1 MKILAKM
8 MGHGNYFMEWKEQFV
23 SQERGNRVV
32 HYFLKDS
39 AGESILAVVGT
50 ERSVRHMF
58 YVVADEFLRAH
69 GKESSVHAG
78 FKWRSRREVVD
89 WLTSML
95 SKQHSSG
102 DHSEPCKFDAIQ
114 TLGSLQFSQS
124 GVVIPQS
131 DIPDDKVRPS
141 RNSKG
146 LASDIVWSGAAW
158 TCGKRLKHYP
168 SFSRNGTSIMVQSF
182 VYVMAKG
189 ENHYL
194 AYLEDMYEDKRCQK
208 KVKVRWFHHSQEVK
222 GVITLRNSHPKEV
235 FITPYVQAIS
245 VECVDGSATVLN
257 REHYEKCVNAFPHD
271 SLSKVHLCYRQF
283 KSNRLKPFDLSKLR
297 GYFDQPVFSCL
308 SLNGLSKSE
317 HMFDNLT
324 GEDDEDLDPKNNV
337 RPKVKRIRNAKGC
350 GTFEFEN
357 AKVRKSGSR
366 RHMLTHKSCQKHG
379 YSFLGSRFLSHKH
392 VLNDNDPMYEVN
404 EKIELLCQD
413 SGIRGCWFRC
423 TVLHAS
429 PKQIRV
435 QYDDLQDEDGYGNL
449 EEWVPAYKVALPD
462 KLGMRHPHRLIT
474 RPAPQE
480 QIELTL
486 DLGVAVDAWWSDGW
500 WEGVVAGVD
509 DSGKDDVDVYFP
521 GESLFLNIH
530 RTNLRISRDWFEGRW
545 INVEAKPSILSTIPD
560 TNRTDDK
567 QSKSVAH
574 VKSNSLA
581 MPCID
586 ANAGTDFSQIKEET
600 LEETAIA
607 SLEKL
612 REANDEQQKQVS
624 SEEDEQSE
632 DDMADTKNT
641 THNMKNNNGESDDNT
656 SSGSEDDN
664 GDNSNGV
671 KSEMDSMEASEQNC
685 REEEA
690 EDMDMDMEGVDE

>member
-1 MKILAKM
+1 MLFLAKM
-8 MGHGNYFMEWKEQFV
+8 MGHGNYFVEWKEQFV

-39 AGESILAVVGT
+39 AGESVLAVVGS

-58 YVVADEFLRAH
+58 YVVADEFLQAH
-69 GKESSVHAG
+69 GKENSVHSG

-95 SKQHSSG
+95 SKQHSPG
-102 DHSEPCKFDAIQ
+102 DHSVPCKCDAIQ
-114 TLGSLQFSQS
+114 TLGTLQFSHS
-124 GVVIPQS
+124 GLVLQQS
-131 DIPDDKVRPS
+131 DVPDDKVRSS

-168 SFSRNGTSIMVQSF
+168 SFCRNGTSIVVHSF

-194 AYLEDMYEDKRCQK
+194 AYLEDMYEDKRGQK

-222 GVITLRNSHPKEV
+222 GVIALRNSHPREV
-235 FITPYVQAIS
+235 FITPYVQTIS
-245 VECVDGSATVLN
+245 VECVDGPATVLN

-297 GYFDQPVFSCL
+297 GYYDQPAFSCL
-308 SLNGLSKSE
+308 SLNVLSKSE
-317 HMFDNLT
+317 PIFDSLT
-324 GEDDEDLDPKNNV
+324 VEDDEDLDPENSV
-337 RPKVKRIRNAKGC
+337 RPKVKRMRNATGC
-350 GTFEFEN
+350 RTFELEN

-366 RHMLTHKSCQKHG
+366 RQMLTHKSCKKHN

-392 VLNDNDPMYEVN
+392 VLEDNDPAYDVN

-423 TVLHAS
+423 TVLYAS
-429 PKQIRV
+429 PKHIRV

-449 EEWVPAYKVALPD
+449 EEWVPACKVALPD
-462 KLGMRHPHRLIT
+462 KLGMRHPGRLIT
-474 RPAPQE
+474 RPVPQE

-486 DLGVAVDAWWSDGW
+486 DIGVAVDAWWSDGW
-500 WEGVVAGVD
+500 WEGVVTGL
-509 DSGKDDVDVYFP
+509 DSGNDAVHVYFP
-521 GESLFLNIH
+521 GESLFLNVH
-530 RTNLRISRDWFEGRW
+530 RTNLRVSRDWFGGCW
-545 INVEAKPSILSTIPD
+545 IDVEAKPSILTLISD
-560 TNRTDDK
+560 RNRTDDK
-567 QSKSVAH
+567 RSKSVAH
-574 VKSNSLA
+574 VKSSSLA
-581 MPCID
+581 MSCID
-586 ANAGTDFSQIKEET
+586 TNAGTNFSDTKEET
-600 LEETAIA
+600 LEETALA

-612 REANDEQQKQVS
+612 CEVNDGPKQPLS
-624 SEEDEQSE
+624 SSE
-632 DDMADTKNT
+632 DDQSEEEDVVDTKNSRR
-641 THNMKNNNGESDDNT
+641 NLK
-656 SSGSEDDN
+656 DDN
-664 GDNSNGV
+664 GGGDNSSSDSENENDENSNGV
-671 KSEMDSMEASEQNC
+671 KSEMDSM
-685 REEEA
+685 
-690 EDMDMDMEGVDE
+690 DMEAVDI